1 METFRDEYLIVD
13 LRNPVAILDSQPL
26 ILTRKEYG
34 LLALLVQH
42 AGEVLPRAILLTQVW
57 GYVPKTRTRTLDV
70 HIARLRNKLGHEG
83 RRIETIFGKGYRF
96 CLSQNGRPAPAN
108 GREEQ

>member
-26 ILTRKEYG
+26 MLTRKEYG

-42 AGEVLPRAILLTQVW
+42 AGEIVPRSILLKEVW
-57 GYVPKTRTRTLDV
+57 GSLPEASIRTLDV
-70 HIARLRNKLGHEG
+70 HIARVRKKLGHEG
-83 RRIETIFGKGYRF
+83 CRIETIFGKGYRF